1 MRDTDAVNGR
11 GRGVVSRETCCWRI
25 ARGTGVL
32 EGGGR
37 LFDTSPHGRGG
48 PERSEGLG
56 DIDGSQPDTRLRT
69 PRENARASS
78 RGAHHARTGCVRT
91 RLTFQ
96 RPAICAAVFDH

>member
-1 MRDTDAVNGR
+1 MPSMV
-11 GRGVVSRETCCWRI
+11 GVVAWFHVKRAVGDI
-25 ARGTGVL
+25 AQGAGVR
-32 EGGGR
+32 EGGG

-48 PERSEGLG
+48 PERSEELG
-56 DIDGSQPDTRLRT
+56 DIDGSQPDARSRT
-69 PRENARASS
+69 PRENARANS